1 MRRRLAGIAGALL
14 LVLPSA
20 AAAHSLLLESHPA
33 AGSTVRAPS
42 RVTLRF
48 NNRIE
53 KRLSRVVIVDVR
65 HVRHELSVVVVEGGL
80 DTLTVLAPPLVPGK
94 YDLEWQVLSADGH
107 VVNGRYGF
115 QVAP

>member
-1 MRRRLAGIAGALL
+1 MRRRLAGLAGVLL
-14 LVLPSA
+14 LALPIT

-33 AGSTVRAPS
+33 PGSTVRAPA

-53 KRLSRVVIVDVR
+53 KRLSRVAIVDAR
-65 HVRHELSVVVVEGGL
+65 RVRHELSVVAAEGGL
-80 DTLTVLAPPLVPGK
+80 DTLAVLAPPLVPGN

-107 VVNGRYGF
+107 VVNGRYAF
-115 QVAP
+115 QIVP